1 MKCFFLPKRKEEK
14 GVGGM
19 VELINVTDLI
29 QLGLGRK
36 TYQVLAFRF
45 KEA

>member
-1 MKCFFLPKRKEEK
+1 MFFPSKKKRRK
-14 GVGGM
+14 GGGGM